1 MLTRRANRFKLVPK
15 DRVWGMARLAI
26 ATALAL
32 LLTGSLSLAEDAK
45 DQSRVNGD
53 TQATPGDQTGS
64 SDAAD
69 QPEGDEGDNMSLGEV
84 PQVETIEL
92 TDALARK
99 ALDVYVLVKDKYKD
113 AELENYEN
121 LQDFVDQNPKGKE
134 FEADVK
140 AAGFASV
147 NDWNTAITTL
157 GYAYSGTIDDQ
168 SADIKQQVGEITAD
182 TTIAQDMKDRMIAS
196 LNALIPSDNNKKVIT
211 ALIADQAYNDKLKQL
226 DVNGE

>member
-1 MLTRRANRFKLVPK
+1 
-15 DRVWGMARLAI
+15 MARLAI
-26 ATALAL
+26 AAALAL
-32 LLTGSLSLAEDAK
+32 LLIGSAGLAEDAK
-45 DQSRVNGD
+45 DQSRVGGE
-53 TQATPGDQTGS
+53 TQATPPAPGDETGS
-64 SDAAD
+64 SDTAD
-69 QPEGDEGDNMSLGEV
+69 QPETDDGSDMSLGEV
-84 PQVETIEL
+84 PLVETIEL
-92 TDALARK
+92 TDDLAKK

-140 AAGFASV
+140 AAGFANV

-168 SADIKQQVGEITAD
+168 SIDIKQQVSEITAD

-196 LNALIPSDNNKKVIT
+196 LNALIPSENNKKVINT
-211 ALIADQAYNDKLKQL
+211 LIADQSYNDKLKQL

>member
-1 MLTRRANRFKLVPK
+1 MT
-15 DRVWGMARLAI
+15 RLAI
-26 ATALAL
+26 AAALAL
-32 LLTGSLSLAEDAK
+32 LLTGSMGLAEDAK
-45 DQSRVNGD
+45 DQSRVGGD
-53 TQATPGDQTGS
+53 TQTTPAPGDQTGS
-64 SDAAD
+64 SDAPGE
-69 QPEGDEGDNMSLGEV
+69 PEADEGDDMSLGEV

-92 TDALARK
+92 TDDLAKK
-99 ALDVYVLVKDKYKD
+99 ALDVYVMVKDKYKD

-140 AAGFASV
+140 AAGFANV
-147 NDWNTAITTL
+147 NDWNAAITTL

-196 LNALIPSDNNKKVIT
+196 LNALIPSENNKKVINT
-211 ALIADQAYNDKLKQL
+211 LIADQTYNDKLKQL